1 MTMRYLKSLA
11 AVLGG
16 LCPALVLAA
25 LSLAGEAPGR
35 LGLAVAALSL
45 AAAGWVW
52 AVRLRRAGL
61 AGPGG
66 LSFREE
72 VAVAMFELSSDAGMV
87 IVDGRFAECNP
98 ATARLLGCA
107 RREDVMSVSPS
118 EISPEFQPD
127 GRRSDEKAGEVI
139 GMALEKGSNRFEWMH
154 SRRDGEGFPVVV
166 TLTVA
171 AIGGQPA
178 VLVNWHDIGEL
189 VSARQAQTEAH
200 AGQAEALRGMA
211 DQFEAGISGIVRSLG
226 TAVEHLRDGAQRMAG
241 TAEEGSERSARVAAA
256 SGEASANVGRVASA
270 AGQLSASVGQVGE
283 RMNESARIAGRA
295 VDEAARTNAMVE
307 GLADAARRIGDVVSL
322 INDIAAQTN
331 LLALNATIEAARAGE
346 AGKGFA
352 VVAGEV
358 KNLANQTAKATDEI
372 QAQVS
377 QMQSVTN
384 AVVAA
389 IQSITGTVETMNR
402 ITGDIAV
409 AVEQQS
415 ATASEIAGAIGETAS
430 RTREVSENVAT
441 LSAAAGETG
450 NMAAS
455 LTREADALSSQSARL
470 KEQVGVFLDR
480 VRSA

>member
-1 MTMRYLKSLA
+1 MTRRIKSLA
-11 AVLGG
+11 AAFGSLAA
-16 LCPALVLAA
+16 PLVLAA
-25 LSLAGEAPGR
+25 LALSGQSPGPAALAVVGLGLLAG
-35 LGLAVAALSL
+35 
-45 AAAGWVW
+45 GWV
-52 AVRLRRAGL
+52 AVGRIRQAGL
-61 AGPGG
+61 TGLGGP
-66 LSFREE
+66 SFREE
-72 VAVAMFELSSDAGMV
+72 VAMAMFDLSSDAGMV
-87 IVDGRFAECNP
+87 IVDGRFAECNS
-98 ATARLLGCA
+98 AAARLLGCE
-107 RREDVMSVSPS
+107 RRQDVLAVSPS

-127 GRRSDEKAGEVI
+127 GRRSDEKAAEVI
-139 GMALEKGSNRFEWMH
+139 GQALENGSNRFEWMH

-171 AIGGQPA
+171 AIGGRPA

-189 VSARQAQTEAH
+189 VCARRAQTEAH
-200 AGQAEALRGMA
+200 AGQAEALRGVA
-211 DQFEAGISGIVRSLG
+211 DQFEAGISAIVQSLG
-226 TAVEHLRDGAQRMAG
+226 TAVEHLREGARRMAG
-241 TAEEGSERSARVAAA
+241 TAEEGSGRSARVAAA

-270 AGQLSASVGQVGE
+270 AGQLSASVGQVGA

-295 VDEAARTNAMVE
+295 VEEATRTNAMVE
-307 GLADAARRIGDVVSL
+307 GLAEAARRIGDVVSL

-384 AVVAA
+384 TVVSA

-415 ATASEIAGAIGETAS
+415 VTASEIAEAIGETAS
-430 RTREVSENVAT
+430 RTREVSENAAT

-450 NMAAS
+450 SMAAS

-470 KEQVGVFLDR
+470 REQVGAFLDR
-480 VRSA
+480 VRAS